1 MKRYS
6 TRLTGDAPTIK
17 QNYKLATSLR
27 MGLLTASTFGLLG
40 LLVGFSQARSTTE
53 TFTIADVE
61 RQAIVYANSKPTGA
75 SGAPVVFVFH
85 GHGGNA
91 QNAARRFR
99 IHELWPEAVVIYMQG
114 IPGVQG
120 ITDPEGTRT
129 GWQKNPGE
137 LGDRDLKFFDAAL
150 ELAQKKYKADP
161 NRVYVIGHSN
171 GGRFVNLVWN
181 MRGDKIAALCSAAG
195 PGGRLI
201 ASSKPKPVFI
211 IAGEKDPLVPFQT
224 QQNSIELARKLL
236 KADASKAKVEGMLRT
251 EPCVSGTELVT
262 YIHPG
267 GHQFPTEA
275 LPSVISFFKR
285 HTR

>member
-1 MKRYS
+1 MAIVVPLLSVS
-6 TRLTGDAPTIK
+6 TAF
-17 QNYKLATSLR
+17 A
-27 MGLLTASTFGLLG
+27 FGE
-40 LLVGFSQARSTTE
+40 AHTE
-53 TFTIADVE
+53 NFVIAGVE
-61 RQAIVYANSKPTGA
+61 RQAIVFANTKPVGNE
-75 SGAPVVFVFH
+75 GAPVVFVFMDT
-85 GHGGNA
+85 
-91 QNAARRFR
+91 AATLRMPREGFASTNCGPKPSSSTCR
-99 IHELWPEAVVIYMQG
+99 ESPAYK
-114 IPGVQG
+114 G
-120 ITDPEGTRT
+120 ITDPEGTRN

-161 NRVYVIGHSN
+161 NRVYVLGHSN
-171 GGRFVNLVWN
+171 GGRFVNLLWN

-201 ASSKPKPVFI
+201 ESSKPKPVFI

-224 QQNSIELARKLL
+224 QQNSIEFARKLL
-236 KADASKAKVEGMLRT
+236 KADPSKAKVEGLMRT
-251 EPCVSGTELVT
+251 EPGVSGTELVT